1 MLFRSEV
8 NVIFGEELAVKGL
21 EDYSFVYSVY
31 NMDNSPGIIGVMGP
45 KRMSYS
51 KTMGLI
57 QHVTKEVNKVIK
69 EISNEGDS
77 DGR

>member
-1 MLFRSEV
+1 
-8 NVIFGEELAVKGL
+8 
-21 EDYSFVYSVY
+21 
-31 NMDNSPGIIGVMGP
+31 GIIGVMGP

-77 DGR
+77 NDR